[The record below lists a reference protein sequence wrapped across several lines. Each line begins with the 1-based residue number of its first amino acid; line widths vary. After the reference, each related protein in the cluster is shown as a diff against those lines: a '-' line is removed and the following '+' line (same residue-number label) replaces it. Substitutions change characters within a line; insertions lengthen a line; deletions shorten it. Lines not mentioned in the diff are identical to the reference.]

1 MLELGDRRKA
11 MNESLTYRDAGVDLD
26 AAERAKRSLAP
37 LLDAVGDENTLSG
50 LGAFGGLYAVP
61 SGMAEPVLV
70 ASADGVG
77 TKLKVAFASRRHDT
91 VGRDL
96 VNHCVNDILVQGARP
111 LFFLDYLATG
121 DLDEGVVS
129 AVVGGVARA
138 CRENSCA
145 LLGGETAQMPDFY
158 GAGEYDLAGFVVG
171 VVERGRIL
179 DGSAVRVGDRLVAL
193 ASSGLH
199 TNGFTLARTIVF
211 ERMGLGV
218 GDAFPGETS
227 TVEEV
232 LLRVHRS
239 YLRMLWPLVTE
250 GAVRAMA
257 HVTGGGIEGNL
268 PRVLPEG
275 LGARVDC
282 ASWTPANV
290 FRQLGDAGRVRPRE
304 MYRVFNMG
312 VGMILVVA
320 PQREAE
326 VLAAV
331 GGDGW
336 PLGEVVEGSGVQLA
350 GVD

>member
-1 MLELGDRRKA
+1 
-11 MNESLTYRDAGVDLD
+11 MNESLTYKDAGVDLD

-61 SGMAEPVLV
+61 GGMAEPVLV

-77 TKLKVAFASRRHDT
+77 TKLKVAFASGRHDS
-91 VGRDL
+91 VGQDL

-138 CRENSCA
+138 CSENACA

-179 DGSAVRVGDRLVAL
+179 DGSAVRAGDRLVAL
-193 ASSGLH
+193 PASGLH

-211 ERMGLGV
+211 ERMGLTV
-218 GDAFPGETS
+218 GDAFPGEPATAA
-227 TVEEV
+227 EV

-239 YLRMLWPLVTE
+239 YLKTVWPLLEE
-250 GAVRAMA
+250 GAVSAMA

-282 ASWTPANV
+282 ATWTPGNV
-290 FRQLGDAGRVRPRE
+290 FRQLGDAGGVAARE

-320 PQREAE
+320 PEREGA
-326 VLAAV
+326 VLAAL

-336 PLGEVVEGSGVQLA
+336 ALGEVVRGAGVQLE